1 MDNQKI
7 ESESQ
12 SGRGGGSQFSANLD
26 SSGGIQ
32 ASDMIAWNYNRLR
45 SGARSNTVHLH
56 KNHLNVAIPRDRFGP
71 AAHRII
77 AHLLQ
82 GSRIGMDST

>member
-26 SSGGIQ
+26 SSDVFKGREVI
-32 ASDMIAWNYNRLR
+32 S
-45 SGARSNTVHLH
+45 T
-56 KNHLNVAIPRDRFGP
+56 P
-71 AAHRII
+71 
-77 AHLLQ
+77 Q
-82 GSRIGMDST
+82 GKKVQLGFAVR